1 MSINA
6 ILSTRIKEP
15 KVEVRKAKQL
25 FEDIGFTC
33 KEDDDFIIYT
43 RPRTGRTNTII
54 FDKNKVTYTSQ
65 QEKDGVITPYNV
77 HMTVLAAILRQIE
90 ELNWHIA

>member
-15 KVEVRKAKQL
+15 KVEARSAKQM
-25 FEDIGFTC
+25 FEDIGFVF
-33 KEDDDFIIYT
+33 KEDEDFIIYT
-43 RPRTGRTNTII
+43 RQRTGRTNII
-54 FDKNKVTYTSQ
+54 LFDKNKVTYTSQ
-65 QEKDGVITPYNV
+65 QEKNGVITPYNV
-77 HMTVLAAILRQIE
+77 HMSVLAAILRQIQ